1 MRTQKT
7 LQRRK
12 GRIGRDWLPFYII
25 MAAFPVLQFCVFY
38 IGVNANM
45 ITKAFSTYDMNTGTY
60 VLTGIENFKRVFF
73 ELRTNP
79 VYGVSL
85 RNSLIAY
92 LLITGI
98 SLPLSLL
105 MSYYIFKNGVGHKLF
120 RSLLFLPS
128 IISPM
133 VLSTIFRIVTDKVYP
148 ELVFKFTGEYVPG
161 LLMGDSSTVFLL
173 ACFYTIW
180 TGFGVT
186 TMMYRG
192 AMDGVTPSML
202 EAASLDGAGE
212 FVQFYK
218 IILPM
223 IFPTTSVFL
232 LTGVAGI
239 FMNQINLYNIFS
251 SNLGDQMVKTFGYQF
266 FLETSKASLAD
277 YPRLNAIGLLLS
289 LVTIPVVLGLHRLF
303 NRLDPTE
310 GSR

>member
-1 MRTQKT
+1 MRTQRT
-7 LQRRK
+7 LQKRK
-12 GRIGRDWLPFYII
+12 GKIGRDWLLFYIL
-25 MAAFPVLQFCVFY
+25 MAAFPILQFCVFY

-45 ITKAFSTYDMNTGTY
+45 ITKAFSAYDMKTGTY
-60 VLTGIENFKRVFF
+60 IFNGWENFRKIFF
-73 ELRTNP
+73 DLKNNA
-79 VYGVSL
+79 VYAVSL
-85 RNSLIAY
+85 KNSLWAY
-92 LLITGI
+92 LLTTGV

-105 MSYYIFKNGVGHKLF
+105 MSYYIFKKGKGHKLF
-120 RSLLFLPS
+120 RSMLFLPS

-161 LLMGDSSTVFLL
+161 LLMSDSKTVFLL
-173 ACFYTIW
+173 AAFYTVW

-192 AMDGVTPSML
+192 AMDGVTPSMI

-223 IFPTTSVFL
+223 IFPTISVFL
-232 LTGVAGI
+232 LTGITGI
-239 FMNQINLYNIFS
+239 FMNQISLYNIFS

-266 FLETSKASLAD
+266 FLETSKATLAD
-277 YPRLNAIGLLLS
+277 YPRLTAIGLLLS
-289 LVTIPVVLGLHRLF
+289 LITIPVVLGLRKLF
-303 NRLDPTE
+303 NKIDPTE
-310 GSR
+310 G

>member
-12 GRIGRDWLPFYII
+12 SKIGRGWLLFYII

-45 ITKAFSTYDMNTGTY
+45 ITKAFSAYDMDTGTY
-60 VLTGIENFKRVFF
+60 VFNGIENFRKLFF
-73 ELRTNP
+73 EFKTNP
-79 VYGVSL
+79 VYGISL
-85 RNSLIAY
+85 KNSLIAY
-92 LLITGI
+92 LLNTAI

-105 MSYYIFKNGVGHKLF
+105 MSYYIFKKGIGHKLF
-120 RSLLFLPS
+120 RSILFLPS

-133 VLSTIFRIVTDKVYP
+133 VLSTIFRIVTDKIYP
-148 ELVFKFTGEYVPG
+148 EMMFRFTGEYVPG
-161 LLMGDSSTVFLL
+161 LLMSDSKTVFLL

-202 EAASLDGAGE
+202 EAASIDGAGE
-212 FVQFYK
+212 FIQFYK

-223 IFPTTSVFL
+223 IFPTVSVFL
-232 LTGVAGI
+232 LTGITAI
-239 FMNQINLYNIFS
+239 FMNQISLYNIFS
-251 SNLGDQMVKTFGYQF
+251 SNLGDEMVKTFGYQF
-266 FLETSKASLAD
+266 FLETSKASLSD
-277 YPRLNAIGLLLS
+277 YPRLTAIGLLLS
-289 LVTIPVVLGLHRLF
+289 AVTIPVVLGLRRLF
-303 NRLDPTE
+303 NKLDPTE
-310 GSR
+310 G

>member
-7 LQRRK
+7 LQKRK
-12 GRIGRDWLPFYII
+12 GKIGRDWLLFYII

-45 ITKAFSTYDMNTGTY
+45 ITKSFSAYDMASGTY
-60 VLTGIENFKRVFF
+60 VFNGLENFRKLFF
-73 ELRTNP
+73 ELKNDP
-79 VYGVSL
+79 IYGIAL
-85 RNSLIAY
+85 KNSLIAF
-92 LLITGI
+92 LLTTGI

-105 MSYYIFKNGVGHKLF
+105 MSYYIFKKGAGHKMF

-133 VLSTIFRIVTDKVYP
+133 VLSTIFRIVTDKIYP

-161 LLMGDSSTVFLL
+161 LLMSDSKTVFML

-223 IFPTTSVFL
+223 IFPTVSVFL
-232 LTGVAGI
+232 LTGITGI
-239 FMNQINLYNIFS
+239 FMNQINLFNIFS
-251 SNLGDQMVKTFGYQF
+251 SNLGDQMVKTYGYQF
-266 FLETSKASLAD
+266 FLETSKATLSD
-277 YPRLNAIGLLLS
+277 YPRLTAIGLLLS
-289 LVTIPVVLGLHRLF
+289 IVTIPVVLGLRRLF
-303 NRLDPTE
+303 NKLDPME
-310 GSR
+310 G

>member
-7 LQRRK
+7 LQKRK
-12 GRIGRDWLPFYII
+12 SKIGRDWLLFYII
-25 MAAFPVLQFCVFY
+25 MAAFPIVQFCTFY

-45 ITKAFSTYDMNTGTY
+45 ITMAFSAYDMDTGTY
-60 VLTGIENFKRVFF
+60 VLNGLENFRKLFF
-73 ELRTNP
+73 ELKNNP
-79 VYGVSL
+79 VYGVAL
-85 RNSLIAY
+85 KNSLIAY
-92 LLITGI
+92 LLNTAI

-105 MSYYIFKNGVGHKLF
+105 MSYYIFKKGAGHKMF

-133 VLSTIFRIVTDKVYP
+133 VLSTIFRIVTDKIYP
-148 ELVFKFTGEYVPG
+148 ELVFQFTGEYVPG
-161 LLMGDSSTVFLL
+161 LLMSDSRTVFLL

-202 EAASLDGAGE
+202 EAASLDGARE
-212 FVQFYK
+212 FIQFYK

-223 IFPTTSVFL
+223 IFPTVSVFL
-232 LTGVAGI
+232 LTGITAI
-239 FMNQINLYNIFS
+239 FMNQISLYNIFS
-251 SNLGDQMVKTFGYQF
+251 SNLGDEMVKTFGYQF
-266 FLETSKASLAD
+266 FLETSKASLSD

-289 LVTIPVVLGLHRLF
+289 AVTIPVVLGLRRLF
-303 NRLDPTE
+303 NKLDPTE
-310 GSR
+310 G

>member
-7 LQRRK
+7 LQKRK
-12 GRIGRDWLPFYII
+12 GKIGRDWLLFYII

-45 ITKAFSTYDMNTGTY
+45 ITKSFSAYDMATGTY
-60 VLTGIENFKRVFF
+60 VFNGLENFRKLFF
-73 ELRTNP
+73 ELKNDP
-79 VYGVSL
+79 IYGIAL
-85 RNSLIAY
+85 KNSLIAF
-92 LLITGI
+92 LLTTGI

-105 MSYYIFKNGVGHKLF
+105 MSYYIFRKGAGHKMV

-148 ELVFKFTGEYVPG
+148 ELMFKFTGEYVAG
-161 LLMGDSSTVFLL
+161 LLMSDSKTVFML

-223 IFPTTSVFL
+223 IFPTVSVFL
-232 LTGVAGI
+232 LTGIAAI
-239 FMNQINLYNIFS
+239 FMNQINLFNIFS

-266 FLETSKASLAD
+266 FLETSKATLSD
-277 YPRLNAIGLLLS
+277 YPRLTALGLLLS
-289 LVTIPVVLGLHRLF
+289 AVTIPVVLGLRRLF
-303 NRLDPTE
+303 NKLDPME
-310 GSR
+310 G

>member
-7 LQRRK
+7 LQKRK
-12 GRIGRDWLPFYII
+12 GKIGRDWLLFYII

-45 ITKAFSTYDMNTGTY
+45 ITKSFSAYDMNTGTY
-60 VLTGIENFKRVFF
+60 VFNGTENFRKLFF
-73 ELRTNP
+73 ELKNNP
-79 VYGVSL
+79 IYGIAL
-85 RNSLIAY
+85 KNSLIAF
-92 LLITGI
+92 LLTTGI

-105 MSYYIFKNGVGHKLF
+105 MSYYIFRKGAGHKLF

-133 VLSTIFRIVTDKVYP
+133 VLSTVFRIVTDKVYP
-148 ELVFKFTGEYVPG
+148 ELMFQFTGEYVPG
-161 LLMGDSSTVFLL
+161 LLMSDSKTVFML

-212 FVQFYK
+212 FVKFYK

-223 IFPTTSVFL
+223 IFPTVSVFL
-232 LTGVAGI
+232 LTGITGI
-239 FMNQINLYNIFS
+239 FMNQINLFNIFS

-266 FLETSKASLAD
+266 FLETSKATLSD
-277 YPRLNAIGLLLS
+277 YPRLTAIGLLLS
-289 LVTIPVVLGLHRLF
+289 AVTIPVVFGLRRLF
-303 NRLDPTE
+303 NKIDPME
-310 GSR
+310 G

>member
-1 MRTQKT
+1 MRTQRT
-7 LQRRK
+7 LQKRK
-12 GRIGRDWLPFYII
+12 GKIGRDWLLFYIL
-25 MAAFPVLQFCVFY
+25 MAAFPILQFCVFY

-45 ITKAFSTYDMNTGTY
+45 ITKAFSAYDMKTGTY
-60 VLTGIENFKRVFF
+60 IFNGWENFRKIFF
-73 ELRTNP
+73 DLKNNA
-79 VYGVSL
+79 VYAVSL
-85 RNSLIAY
+85 KNSLWAY
-92 LLITGI
+92 LLTTGV

-105 MSYYIFKNGVGHKLF
+105 MSYYIFKKGKGHKLF
-120 RSLLFLPS
+120 RSMLFLPS

-161 LLMGDSSTVFLL
+161 LLMSDSKTVFLL
-173 ACFYTIW
+173 AAFYTVW

-192 AMDGVTPSML
+192 AMDGVTPSMI

-223 IFPTTSVFL
+223 IFPTISVFL
-232 LTGVAGI
+232 LTGITGI
-239 FMNQINLYNIFS
+239 FMNQISLYNIFS

-266 FLETSKASLAD
+266 FLETSKATLAD
-277 YPRLNAIGLLLS
+277 YPRLTAIGLVLS
-289 LVTIPVVLGLHRLF
+289 LITIPVVLGLRKLF
-303 NRLDPTE
+303 NKIDPTE
-310 GSR
+310 G

>member
-7 LQRRK
+7 LPKRKGKQRRD
-12 GRIGRDWLPFYII
+12 GLLFYIL

-45 ITKAFSTYDMNTGTY
+45 ITKAFSAYDMKTGTY
-60 VLTGIENFKRVFF
+60 VFNGIENFRKLFF
-73 ELRTNP
+73 ELNNNA
-79 VYGVSL
+79 VYGISL
-85 RNSLIAY
+85 KNSLIAY
-92 LLITGI
+92 LLTTGI

-105 MSYYIFKNGVGHKLF
+105 MSFYIFKKGRGHKLF
-120 RSLLFLPS
+120 RSMLFLPS

-148 ELVFKFTGEYVPG
+148 EIVFQFTGEYVPG
-161 LLMGDSSTVFLL
+161 LLMSDSSTVFLL
-173 ACFYTIW
+173 AAFYTIW

-212 FVQFYK
+212 FTQFYK

-223 IFPTTSVFL
+223 IFPTVSVFL
-232 LTGVAGI
+232 LTGITGI
-239 FMNQINLYNIFS
+239 FMNQLNLYNIFS

-266 FLETSKASLAD
+266 FRETSKATLSD
-277 YPRLNAIGLLLS
+277 YPRLTAIGLLLS
-289 LVTIPVVLGLHRLF
+289 LITIPVVLGLRKLF
-303 NRLDPTE
+303 NKIDPTE
-310 GSR
+310 G

>member
-7 LQRRK
+7 LQKRK
-12 GRIGRDWLPFYII
+12 GKMQRDWLLFYILV
-25 MAAFPVLQFCVFY
+25 AAFPVLQFCVFY

-45 ITKAFSTYDMNTGTY
+45 ITKAFSAYDINTGTY
-60 VLTGIENFKRVFF
+60 VFNGIENFRKIFF
-73 ELRTNP
+73 ELENNP
-79 VYGVSL
+79 VYSVSL
-85 RNSLIAY
+85 KNSLLAY
-92 LLITGI
+92 VIITGV

-105 MSYYIFKNGVGHKLF
+105 MSYYIFKKCRGHKLF
-120 RSLLFLPS
+120 RSILFLPS

-133 VLSTIFRIVTDKVYP
+133 VLSTIFRIITDKIYP
-148 ELVFKFTGEYVPG
+148 ELVYKFTGEYVPG
-161 LLMGDSSTVFLL
+161 LLMNESRTVFLL
-173 ACFYTIW
+173 AVFYTIW

-212 FVQFYK
+212 FTQFYK

-223 IFPTTSVFL
+223 IFPTISVFL
-232 LTGVAGI
+232 LTGITGI

-266 FLETSKASLAD
+266 FLETSKATLAD
-277 YPRLNAIGLLLS
+277 YPRLTAIGLLLS
-289 LVTIPVVLGLHRLF
+289 IITIPVVLGLRKLF
-303 NRLDPTE
+303 NKLDPTE
-310 GSR
+310 G

>member
-7 LQRRK
+7 LQKRK
-12 GRIGRDWLPFYII
+12 SKIGRDWLLFYII
-25 MAAFPVLQFCVFY
+25 MAAFPILQFCVFY

-45 ITKAFSTYDMNTGTY
+45 ITKSFSAYDMSTGTY
-60 VLTGIENFKRVFF
+60 VFNGTENFRKLFF
-73 ELRTNP
+73 ELKNNP

-85 RNSLIAY
+85 KNSLIAF
-92 LLITGI
+92 LLTTGI

-105 MSYYIFKNGVGHKLF
+105 MSYYIFRKGAGHKMF

-133 VLSTIFRIVTDKVYP
+133 VLSTIFRIVTDKIYP
-148 ELVFKFTGEYVPG
+148 ELMFQFTGEYVPG
-161 LLMGDSSTVFLL
+161 LLMSDSKTVFML
-173 ACFYTIW
+173 ACFYSIW

-223 IFPTTSVFL
+223 IFPTVSVFL
-232 LTGVAGI
+232 LTGITSI
-239 FMNQINLYNIFS
+239 FMNQINLFNIFS
-251 SNLGDQMVKTFGYQF
+251 SNLGDETVKTFGYQF
-266 FLETSKASLAD
+266 FLEVSKATLSD

-289 LVTIPVVLGLHRLF
+289 AVTIPVVLGLRGLF
-303 NRLDPTE
+303 NKLDPME
-310 GSR
+310 G

>member
-7 LQRRK
+7 LQKRK
-12 GRIGRDWLPFYII
+12 GRIGRDWLLFYII

-45 ITKAFSTYDMNTGTY
+45 ITKSFSAYDMATGTY
-60 VLTGIENFKRVFF
+60 VFNGLENFRKLFF
-73 ELRTNP
+73 ELKNDP
-79 VYGVSL
+79 IYGIAL
-85 RNSLIAY
+85 KNSLIAF
-92 LLITGI
+92 LLTTGI

-105 MSYYIFKNGVGHKLF
+105 MSYYIFRKGAGHKMF

-148 ELVFKFTGEYVPG
+148 ELMFQFTGEYVPG
-161 LLMGDSSTVFLL
+161 LLMSDSKTVFML

-223 IFPTTSVFL
+223 IFPTVSVFL
-232 LTGVAGI
+232 LTGITGI
-239 FMNQINLYNIFS
+239 FMNQINLFNIFS

-266 FLETSKASLAD
+266 FLETSKATLSD
-277 YPRLNAIGLLLS
+277 YPRLTAIGLLLS
-289 LVTIPVVLGLHRLF
+289 IVTIPVVLGLRRLF
-303 NRLDPTE
+303 NKLDPME
-310 GSR
+310 G

>member
-12 GRIGRDWLPFYII
+12 SKIGRGWLLFYII

-45 ITKAFSTYDMNTGTY
+45 ITKAFSAYDMDTGTY
-60 VLTGIENFKRVFF
+60 VFNGIENFRKLFF
-73 ELRTNP
+73 EFKTNP

-85 RNSLIAY
+85 KNSLIAY
-92 LLITGI
+92 LLNTAI

-105 MSYYIFKNGVGHKLF
+105 MSYYIFKKGIGHKLF
-120 RSLLFLPS
+120 RSVLFLPS

-133 VLSTIFRIVTDKVYP
+133 VLSTIFRIVTDKIYP
-148 ELVFKFTGEYVPG
+148 EMMFRFTGEYVPG
-161 LLMGDSSTVFLL
+161 LLMSDSKTVFLL

-202 EAASLDGAGE
+202 EAASIDGAGE
-212 FVQFYK
+212 FIQFYK

-223 IFPTTSVFL
+223 IFPTVSVFL
-232 LTGVAGI
+232 LTGITAI
-239 FMNQINLYNIFS
+239 FMNQISLYNIFS
-251 SNLGDQMVKTFGYQF
+251 SNLGDEMVKTFGYQF
-266 FLETSKASLAD
+266 FLETAKASLSD
-277 YPRLNAIGLLLS
+277 YPRLTAIGRLLS
-289 LVTIPVVLGLHRLF
+289 AVTIPVALGLRRLF
-303 NRLDPTE
+303 NKLDPTE
-310 GSR
+310 G

>member
-7 LQRRK
+7 LQKRK
-12 GRIGRDWLPFYII
+12 RKIGREWLLFYII
-25 MAAFPVLQFCVFY
+25 MAAFPIVQFCVFY

-45 ITKAFSTYDMNTGTY
+45 ITKAFSAYDMGTGTY
-60 VLTGIENFKRVFF
+60 VFNGIENFRKLFF
-73 ELRTNP
+73 EFKTNP

-85 RNSLIAY
+85 KNSLIAY
-92 LLITGI
+92 LLNTAI

-105 MSYYIFKNGVGHKLF
+105 MSYYIFKKGIGHKMF
-120 RSLLFLPS
+120 RSMLFLPS

-133 VLSTIFRIVTDKVYP
+133 VLSTIFRIVTDKIYP
-148 ELVFKFTGEYVPG
+148 ELVFRFTGEYVPG
-161 LLMGDSSTVFLL
+161 LLMSDSKTVFLL

-223 IFPTTSVFL
+223 IFPTVSVFL
-232 LTGVAGI
+232 LTGITAI
-239 FMNQINLYNIFS
+239 FMNQISLYNIFS
-251 SNLGDQMVKTFGYQF
+251 SNLGDEMVKTFGYQF
-266 FLETSKASLAD
+266 FLETSKASLSD
-277 YPRLNAIGLLLS
+277 YPRLTAIGLLIS
-289 LVTIPVVLGLHRLF
+289 VVTIPVVLCLRRLF
-303 NRLDPTE
+303 NKLDPTE
-310 GSR
+310 G

>member
-12 GRIGRDWLPFYII
+12 SKIGRGWLLFYII
-25 MAAFPVLQFCVFY
+25 MAAFPVLQFCGFY

-45 ITKAFSTYDMNTGTY
+45 ITKAFSAYDMDTGTY
-60 VLTGIENFKRVFF
+60 VFNGIENFRKLFF
-73 ELRTNP
+73 EFKTNP
-79 VYGVSL
+79 VYGISL
-85 RNSLIAY
+85 KNSLIAY
-92 LLITGI
+92 LLNTAI

-105 MSYYIFKNGVGHKLF
+105 MSYYIFKKGIGHKLF
-120 RSLLFLPS
+120 RSILFLPS

-133 VLSTIFRIVTDKVYP
+133 VLSTIFRIVTDKIYP
-148 ELVFKFTGEYVPG
+148 EMMFRFTGEYVPG
-161 LLMGDSSTVFLL
+161 LLMSDSKTVFLL

-202 EAASLDGAGE
+202 EAASIDGAGE
-212 FVQFYK
+212 FIQFYK

-223 IFPTTSVFL
+223 IFPTVSVFL
-232 LTGVAGI
+232 LTGITAI
-239 FMNQINLYNIFS
+239 FMNQINLFNIFS

-266 FLETSKASLAD
+266 FLETSKATLSD
-277 YPRLNAIGLLLS
+277 YPRLTAIGLLLS
-289 LVTIPVVLGLHRLF
+289 AVTIPVVLGLRRLF
-303 NRLDPTE
+303 NKLDPTE
-310 GSR
+310 G

>member
-12 GRIGRDWLPFYII
+12 RRIGRDWLLFYIL
-25 MAAFPVLQFCVFY
+25 MAAFPIVQFCVFY

-45 ITKAFSTYDMNTGTY
+45 VTKAFSAYDMGTGTY
-60 VLTGIENFKRVFF
+60 VFNGIENFRKLFF
-73 ELRTNP
+73 EFKTNP

-85 RNSLIAY
+85 KNSLIAY
-92 LLITGI
+92 LLNTAI

-105 MSYYIFKNGVGHKLF
+105 MSYYIFKKGIGHKMF
-120 RSLLFLPS
+120 RSMLFLPS

-133 VLSTIFRIVTDKVYP
+133 VLSTIFRIVTDKIYP
-148 ELVFKFTGEYVPG
+148 ELVFRFTGEYVPG
-161 LLMGDSSTVFLL
+161 LLMSDSKTVFLL

-223 IFPTTSVFL
+223 IFPTVSVFL
-232 LTGVAGI
+232 LTGITAI
-239 FMNQINLYNIFS
+239 FMNQISLYNIFS
-251 SNLGDQMVKTFGYQF
+251 SNLGDEMVKTFGYQF
-266 FLETSKASLAD
+266 FLETSKASLSD
-277 YPRLNAIGLLLS
+277 YPRLTAIGLLLS
-289 LVTIPVVLGLHRLF
+289 AVTIPVVLGLRRLF
-303 NRLDPTE
+303 NKLDPTE
-310 GSR
+310 G

>member
-12 GRIGRDWLPFYII
+12 SKIGRGWLLFYII

-45 ITKAFSTYDMNTGTY
+45 ITKAFSAYDMDTGTY
-60 VLTGIENFKRVFF
+60 VFNGIENFRKLFF
-73 ELRTNP
+73 EFKTNP

-85 RNSLIAY
+85 KNSLIAY
-92 LLITGI
+92 LLNTAI

-105 MSYYIFKNGVGHKLF
+105 MSYYIFKKGIGHKLF
-120 RSLLFLPS
+120 RSVLFLPS

-133 VLSTIFRIVTDKVYP
+133 VLSTIFRIVTDKIYP
-148 ELVFKFTGEYVPG
+148 EMMFRFTGEYVPG
-161 LLMGDSSTVFLL
+161 LLMSDSKTVFLL

-202 EAASLDGAGE
+202 EAASIDGAGE
-212 FVQFYK
+212 FIQFYK

-223 IFPTTSVFL
+223 IFPTVSVFL
-232 LTGVAGI
+232 LTGITAI
-239 FMNQINLYNIFS
+239 FMNQISLYNIFS
-251 SNLGDQMVKTFGYQF
+251 SNLGDEMVKTFGYQF
-266 FLETSKASLAD
+266 FLETSKASLSD
-277 YPRLNAIGLLLS
+277 YPRLTAIGLLLS
-289 LVTIPVVLGLHRLF
+289 AVTIPVVLGLRRLF
-303 NRLDPTE
+303 NKLDPTE
-310 GSR
+310 G

>member
-7 LQRRK
+7 LQKRK
-12 GRIGRDWLPFYII
+12 GKLKRDWVLFYII
-25 MAAFPVLQFCVFY
+25 MAAFPVAQFCIFY

-45 ITKAFSTYDMNTGTY
+45 ITKAFSAYDMNTGTY
-60 VLTGIENFKRVFF
+60 VFNGIENFRKIFF
-73 ELRTNP
+73 ELKNNP
-79 VYGVSL
+79 VYAVSL
-85 RNSLIAY
+85 KNSVVAY

-98 SLPLSLL
+98 SMPLALL
-105 MSYYIFKNGVGHKLF
+105 MSYYIFKKGFGHKIY

-133 VLSTIFRIVTDKVYP
+133 VLSTIFRIITDKIYP
-148 ELVFKFTGEYVPG
+148 ELMFRFTGEYVPG
-161 LLMGDSSTVFLL
+161 LLMSDSNTVFLL
-173 ACFYTIW
+173 AVFYSIW

-212 FVQFYK
+212 FTQFYK

-223 IFPTTSVFL
+223 IFPTVSVFL
-232 LTGVAGI
+232 LTGITGI

-266 FLETSKASLAD
+266 FLETSKATLSD
-277 YPRLNAIGLLLS
+277 YPRLTAIGLLLS
-289 LVTIPVVLGLHRLF
+289 VVTIPVVLGLRRLF
-303 NRLDPTE
+303 NKLDPTE
-310 GSR
+310 G

>member
-7 LQRRK
+7 LQKRK
-12 GRIGRDWLPFYII
+12 GRIGRDWLLFYIL
-25 MAAFPVLQFCVFY
+25 MAAFPVLQFCIFY

-45 ITKAFSTYDMNTGTY
+45 ITKAFSAYDMNTGTY
-60 VLTGIENFKRVFF
+60 VFNGIENFRRLFY
-73 ELRTNP
+73 ELVSDP

-85 RNSLIAY
+85 KNSLIAY

-105 MSYYIFKNGVGHKLF
+105 MSYYIFKKGIGHKMF
-120 RSLLFLPS
+120 RSVLFLPS

-148 ELVFKFTGEYVPG
+148 ELIFKITGEYVPG
-161 LLMGDSSTVFLL
+161 LLMSDSKTVFML

-192 AMDGVTPSML
+192 AMDGVTPSIL
-202 EAASLDGAGE
+202 EAASIDGAGE

-223 IFPTTSVFL
+223 IFPTVSVFL
-232 LTGVAGI
+232 LTGITGI
-239 FMNQINLYNIFS
+239 FMNQINLFNIFS

-266 FLETSKASLAD
+266 FLETSQATLSD
-277 YPRLNAIGLLLS
+277 YPRLTAIGLLLS
-289 LVTIPVVLGLHRLF
+289 AVTIPVVLGLRRLF
-303 NRLDPTE
+303 NKLDPME
-310 GSR
+310 G

>member
-7 LQRRK
+7 LQKRK
-12 GRIGRDWLPFYII
+12 GKIGRDWLLFYII

-45 ITKAFSTYDMNTGTY
+45 ITKSFSAYDMATGTY
-60 VLTGIENFKRVFF
+60 VFNGLENFRKLFF
-73 ELRTNP
+73 ELKNDP
-79 VYGVSL
+79 IYGIAL
-85 RNSLIAY
+85 KNSLIAF
-92 LLITGI
+92 LLTTGI

-105 MSYYIFKNGVGHKLF
+105 MSYYIFRKGAGHKMF

-148 ELVFKFTGEYVPG
+148 ELMFQFTGEYVPG
-161 LLMGDSSTVFLL
+161 LLMSDSKTVFML

-223 IFPTTSVFL
+223 IFPTVSVFL
-232 LTGVAGI
+232 LTGITGI
-239 FMNQINLYNIFS
+239 FMNQINLFNIFS

-266 FLETSKASLAD
+266 FLETSKATLSD
-277 YPRLNAIGLLLS
+277 YPRLTAIGLLLS
-289 LVTIPVVLGLHRLF
+289 IVTIPVVLGLRRLF
-303 NRLDPTE
+303 NKLDPME
-310 GSR
+310 G

>member
-12 GRIGRDWLPFYII
+12 SKIGRGWLLFYII

-45 ITKAFSTYDMNTGTY
+45 ITKAFSAYDMDTGTY
-60 VLTGIENFKRVFF
+60 VFNGIENFRKLFF
-73 ELRTNP
+73 EFKTNP

-85 RNSLIAY
+85 KNSLIAY
-92 LLITGI
+92 LLNTAI

-105 MSYYIFKNGVGHKLF
+105 MSYYIFKKGIGHKLF
-120 RSLLFLPS
+120 RSILFLPS

-133 VLSTIFRIVTDKVYP
+133 VLSTIFRIVTDKIYP
-148 ELVFKFTGEYVPG
+148 EMMFRFTGEYVPG
-161 LLMGDSSTVFLL
+161 LLMSDSKTVFLL

-202 EAASLDGAGE
+202 EAASIDGAGE
-212 FVQFYK
+212 FIQFYK

-223 IFPTTSVFL
+223 IFPTVSVFL
-232 LTGVAGI
+232 LTGITAI
-239 FMNQINLYNIFS
+239 FMNQISLYNIFS
-251 SNLGDQMVKTFGYQF
+251 SNLGDEMVKTFGYQF
-266 FLETSKASLAD
+266 FLETAKASLSD
-277 YPRLNAIGLLLS
+277 YPRLTAIGLLLS
-289 LVTIPVVLGLHRLF
+289 AVTIPVVLGLRRLF
-303 NRLDPTE
+303 NKLDPTE
-310 GSR
+310 G

>member
-7 LQRRK
+7 LQKRK
-12 GRIGRDWLPFYII
+12 GKIGRDWLLFYII

-45 ITKAFSTYDMNTGTY
+45 ITKSFSAYDMASGTY
-60 VLTGIENFKRVFF
+60 VFNGLENFRKLFF
-73 ELRTNP
+73 ELKNDP
-79 VYGVSL
+79 IYGITL
-85 RNSLIAY
+85 KNSLIAF
-92 LLITGI
+92 LLTTGI

-105 MSYYIFKNGVGHKLF
+105 MSYYIFRKGAGHKMF

-148 ELVFKFTGEYVPG
+148 ELMFQFTGEYVPG
-161 LLMGDSSTVFLL
+161 LLMSDSKTVFML

-223 IFPTTSVFL
+223 IFPTVSVFL
-232 LTGVAGI
+232 LTGITGI
-239 FMNQINLYNIFS
+239 FMNQINLFNIFS
-251 SNLGDQMVKTFGYQF
+251 SNLGDQTVKTFGYQF
-266 FLETSKASLAD
+266 FLETSKATLSD
-277 YPRLNAIGLLLS
+277 YPRLTAIGLLLS
-289 LVTIPVVLGLHRLF
+289 IVTIPVVLGLRRLF
-303 NRLDPTE
+303 NKLDPME
-310 GSR
+310 G

>member
-7 LQRRK
+7 LQKRK
-12 GRIGRDWLPFYII
+12 GKIGRDWLLFYII

-45 ITKAFSTYDMNTGTY
+45 ITKSFSAYDMATGTY
-60 VLTGIENFKRVFF
+60 VFNGLENFRKLFF
-73 ELRTNP
+73 ELKNDP
-79 VYGVSL
+79 IYGIAL
-85 RNSLIAY
+85 KNSLIAF
-92 LLITGI
+92 LLTTGI

-105 MSYYIFKNGVGHKLF
+105 MSYYIFRKGAGHKMF

-148 ELVFKFTGEYVPG
+148 ELMFQFTGEYVPG
-161 LLMGDSSTVFLL
+161 LLMSDSKTVFML

-212 FVQFYK
+212 FVKFYK

-223 IFPTTSVFL
+223 IFPTVSVFL
-232 LTGVAGI
+232 LTGITGI
-239 FMNQINLYNIFS
+239 FMNQINLFNIFS

-266 FLETSKASLAD
+266 FLETSKATLSD
-277 YPRLNAIGLLLS
+277 YPRLTAIGLLLS
-289 LVTIPVVLGLHRLF
+289 AVTIPVVFGLRRLF
-303 NRLDPTE
+303 NKIDPME
-310 GSR
+310 G

>member
-7 LQRRK
+7 LQKRK
-12 GRIGRDWLPFYII
+12 GRMSRDWLPFYII
-25 MAAFPVLQFCVFY
+25 MAAFPVAQFCIFY

-45 ITKAFSTYDMNTGTY
+45 ITKAFSAYDMNTGTY
-60 VLTGIENFKRVFF
+60 VFNGVENFQKLFF
-73 ELRTNP
+73 EFMNDP

-85 RNSLIAY
+85 KNSLIAY
-92 LLITGI
+92 LLITAI

-105 MSYYIFKNGVGHKLF
+105 MSYYIFKKGAGHKMF
-120 RSLLFLPS
+120 RSLLFMPS

-133 VLSTIFRIVTDKVYP
+133 VLSTIFRILTDKVYP
-148 ELVFKFTGEYVPG
+148 ELVFQMTGEYVPG

-173 ACFYTIW
+173 ACFYTVW

-223 IFPTTSVFL
+223 IFPTVSVFL
-232 LTGVAGI
+232 LTGITGI

-251 SNLGDQMVKTFGYQF
+251 SNLGDPMVKTFGYQF
-266 FLETSKASLAD
+266 FIETAQATLSD
-277 YPRLNAIGLLLS
+277 YPRLSAIGLLLS
-289 LVTIPVVLGLHRLF
+289 AVTIPVVLILRRLF
-303 NRLDPTE
+303 NKLDPTE
-310 GSR
+310 G

>member
-12 GRIGRDWLPFYII
+12 SKIGRGWLLFYII

-45 ITKAFSTYDMNTGTY
+45 ITKAFSAYDMDTGTY
-60 VLTGIENFKRVFF
+60 VFNGIENFRKLFF
-73 ELRTNP
+73 EFKTNP

-85 RNSLIAY
+85 KNSLIAY
-92 LLITGI
+92 LLNTAI

-105 MSYYIFKNGVGHKLF
+105 MSYYIFKKGIGHKLF
-120 RSLLFLPS
+120 RSVLFLPS

-133 VLSTIFRIVTDKVYP
+133 VLSTIFRIVTDKIYP
-148 ELVFKFTGEYVPG
+148 EMMFRFTGEYVPG
-161 LLMGDSSTVFLL
+161 LLMSDSKTVFLL

-202 EAASLDGAGE
+202 EAASIDGAGE
-212 FVQFYK
+212 FIQFYK

-223 IFPTTSVFL
+223 IFPTVSVFL
-232 LTGVAGI
+232 LTGITAI
-239 FMNQINLYNIFS
+239 FMNQISLYNIFS
-251 SNLGDQMVKTFGYQF
+251 SNLGDEMVKTFGYQF
-266 FLETSKASLAD
+266 FLETAKASLSD
-277 YPRLNAIGLLLS
+277 YPRLTAIGLLLS
-289 LVTIPVVLGLHRLF
+289 AVTIPVVLGLRRLF
-303 NRLDPTE
+303 NKLDPTE
-310 GSR
+310 G